1 MSELNP
7 MERLALT
14 EEIDDLESEFCLSQL
29 RGEGPVAR
37 PEREQV
43 FSSFVAGLQSD
54 IALLKHDSSCLA
66 EWLRNRLTTFRKRW
80 LRFSFGALSMLALFS
95 SLNSCATVK
104 PYERENL
111 ADRIMD
117 FDAKQEEDAMEL
129 HFLNTREASI
139 GGYGGAG
146 GGCACN

>member
-1 MSELNP
+1 MSELNL
-7 MERLALT
+7 MEQLALT
-14 EEIDDLESEFCLSQL
+14 AEIDDLESEFCQNQL
-29 RGEGPVAR
+29 QEGGVSESR
-37 PEREQV
+37 PGLFIE
-43 FSSFVAGLQSD
+43 GLQSD
-54 IALLKHDSSCLA
+54 LA
-66 EWLRNRLTTFRKRW
+66 QLRQDYDRLISWCRNRLTTIR
-80 LRFSFGALSMLALFS
+80 RFSFGALPLVVLITGFS
-95 SLNSCATVK
+95 SCATVK

-129 HFLNTREASI
+129 HFLLTREASI